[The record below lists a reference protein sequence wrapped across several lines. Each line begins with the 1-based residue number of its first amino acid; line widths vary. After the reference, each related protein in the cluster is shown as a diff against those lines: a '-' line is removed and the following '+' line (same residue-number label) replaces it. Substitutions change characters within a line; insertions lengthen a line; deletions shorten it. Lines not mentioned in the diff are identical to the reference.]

1 MCVMIQ
7 PADKQ
12 SLDVGQPSSF
22 LSMIRSKTTHI
33 ILTVVIVMCGYL
45 FILDK
50 YADNVFWGNRI
61 TGFICLGDRFMP
73 PELLPDDTMF
83 IKNCAGYDGQFY
95 YFIAQDPLIMGR
107 MSPHIDSP
115 AYRYQRIG
123 YPLLASIFSMGSLSV
138 LPLMLVVVNMV
149 GILMG
154 TLFFALMLKDQGITP
169 WYALFYGLLSGFVI
183 AILRDLSGPL
193 AMGFAV
199 GAIFFY
205 GNRRFL
211 WCTLFIALAVLTR
224 ETFAAVLLVLL
235 FDSFALKR
243 NPKSG
248 LIVALALVPLLAWQ
262 LYIYLRLGEPSWVS
276 GTSNLGM
283 PFVHIFNHAKDILP
297 SPNRACSEKWYL
309 ALTVISAVFCLALAL
324 WQVIRARNEITLC
337 FLGFSLM
344 PFFMTNLVWI
354 EPWSYGRVL
363 LPIPVFLLL
372 SFMRSKSRLH
382 LVPIAIQGALFLI
395 ILSWLRIT

>member
-1 MCVMIQ
+1 
-7 PADKQ
+7 
-12 SLDVGQPSSF
+12 
-22 LSMIRSKTTHI
+22 MIRSKTTHI

-169 WYALFYGLLSGFVI
+169 WYALF
-183 AILRDLSGPL
+183 
-193 AMGFAV
+193 
-199 GAIFFY
+199 
-205 GNRRFL
+205 
-211 WCTLFIALAVLTR
+211 
-224 ETFAAVLLVLL
+224 
-235 FDSFALKR
+235 
-243 NPKSG
+243 
-248 LIVALALVPLLAWQ
+248 
-262 LYIYLRLGEPSWVS
+262 
-276 GTSNLGM
+276 
-283 PFVHIFNHAKDILP
+283 
-297 SPNRACSEKWYL
+297 
-309 ALTVISAVFCLALAL
+309 
-324 WQVIRARNEITLC
+324 
-337 FLGFSLM
+337 
-344 PFFMTNLVWI
+344 
-354 EPWSYGRVL
+354 
-363 LPIPVFLLL
+363 
-372 SFMRSKSRLH
+372 
-382 LVPIAIQGALFLI
+382 
-395 ILSWLRIT
+395 